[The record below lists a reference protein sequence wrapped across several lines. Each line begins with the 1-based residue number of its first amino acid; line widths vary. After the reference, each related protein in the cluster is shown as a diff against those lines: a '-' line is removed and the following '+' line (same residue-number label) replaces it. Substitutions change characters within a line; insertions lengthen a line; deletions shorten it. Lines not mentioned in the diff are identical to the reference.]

1 MTISLDRID
10 SAPIA
15 DNKDFDPEF
24 RQWIWTLI
32 DTLNELII
40 DVENAL
46 NTLTA
51 NNLALLTENVTL
63 TMGLSTFTVS
73 NGALYNVGNR
83 VIGVGIPANAFI
95 TSIVI
100 NTVTLNTTATSS
112 GSSVLTFV
120 PIQTNLTN
128 GVLIYDT
135 STNNYVGMISG
146 ALVKFTTTS
155 YP

>member
-1 MTISLDRID
+1 MTLSLDRID

-15 DNKDFDPEF
+15 DNKEFDPEF

-40 DVENAL
+40 DIENAL

-51 NNLALLTENVTL
+51 NNLALLTETVTL
-63 TMGLSTFTVS
+63 TMGSPSFTVAD
-73 NGALYNVGNR
+73 GTLYNVGNR
-83 VIGVGIPANAFI
+83 VVGSGIPANAFI
-95 TSIVI
+95 SSIAT
-100 NTVTLNTTATSS
+100 NTITLNAGATSG

-120 PIQTNLTN
+120 PMQTNITN

>member
-10 SAPIA
+10 TAPIA
-15 DNKDFDPEF
+15 DNNEFDPEF

-46 NTLTA
+46 NALTA
-51 NNLALLTENVTL
+51 NNLALQSETVTL
-63 TMGLSTFTVS
+63 TLGNPSFTVAD
-73 NGALYNVGNR
+73 GMLYNVNNR
-83 VIGVGIPANAFI
+83 VIGTGIPANAFI
-95 TSIVI
+95 SSIVT
-100 NTVTLNTTATSS
+100 NTVTLNVGATSG

-120 PIQTNLTN
+120 PMQTNITN
-128 GVLIYDT
+128 GALMYDT
-135 STNNYVGMISG
+135 STNKYVGMESNS
-146 ALVKFTTTS
+146 LVQFTTTS